1 MQCYEQIKWQ
11 QDGTY
16 HVSSLSF
23 VFSSSS
29 LCYPTGQ
36 TLTRNGGLGYKDLPC
51 LGKCTLILK
60 LHFSFDGPMDFPDVC
75 FSFTADDFGPK
86 WKQNIVEHLSLL
98 LQIAVSGLRV
108 DIACTMWDRDLRV
121 IFDQLP
127 DVDIGGRLFIVHKLY
142 NNKPSWTYTEFG
154 RPIGATYKPRL
165 AKGIRK
171 EKNLELI
178 GSRSGIWKPQ
188 DDHQNQFFHM
198 VLSLC
203 LPRL

>member
-1 MQCYEQIKWQ
+1 MAPWI
-11 QDGTY
+11 
-16 HVSSLSF
+16 SL
-23 VFSSSS
+23 
-29 LCYPTGQ
+29 
-36 TLTRNGGLGYKDLPC
+36 
-51 LGKCTLILK
+51 
-60 LHFSFDGPMDFPDVC
+60 MC

-108 DIACTMWDRDLRV
+108 DIAFTMWDRDLRV
-121 IFDQLP
+121 KFDKLP
-127 DVDIGGRLFIVHKLY
+127 DVDIGGRLFTVHKLY

-154 RPIGATYKPRL
+154 RTIGATYKPRL
-165 AKGIRK
+165 AKAIRK

-198 VLSLC
+198 VLSLY

>member
-1 MQCYEQIKWQ
+1 MNRSIGNKMAPIM
-11 QDGTY
+11 
-16 HVSSLSF
+16 SP
-23 VFSSSS
+23 VFPLSS

-108 DIACTMWDRDLRV
+108 DIAFTMGDCDLR
-121 IFDQLP
+121 
-127 DVDIGGRLFIVHKLY
+127 DVSEHLMMGSMVPVFTFLTQES
-142 NNKPSWTYTEFG
+142 PSAVALKTTSMT
-154 RPIGATYKPRL
+154 A
-165 AKGIRK
+165 
-171 EKNLELI
+171 
-178 GSRSGIWKPQ
+178 
-188 DDHQNQFFHM
+188 
-198 VLSLC
+198 V
-203 LPRL
+203 